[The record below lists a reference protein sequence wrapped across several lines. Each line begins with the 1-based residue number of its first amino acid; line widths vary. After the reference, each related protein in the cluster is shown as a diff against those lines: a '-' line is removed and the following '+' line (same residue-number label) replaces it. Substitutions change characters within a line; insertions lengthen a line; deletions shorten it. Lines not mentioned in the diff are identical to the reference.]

1 MPRLTKQQAIEYYG
15 RNLPTP
21 TIEKITLSDV
31 TEGDELYEI
40 LDTYTATGGVV
51 TSAGPGGTTEA
62 IPDHDDM
69 DLDLDGEAVA
79 DRYDTIV
86 STMTRIDADISF
98 YFSTWE
104 GFDVD
109 GTADDLFSTLTS
121 AVGSDKGMYVTLFI
135 SFDSGMAADG
145 TSRRVKKTEIVEQ
158 LDVGA
163 IQIRNAITSRTAG
176 SIDYNEMTIS
186 LATTRPGAT
195 GYLVSLPLSEF
206 YEVAELTPQR
216 DADDNPVIRFS
227 NIKLTTYVKDF
238 VGKQNIRL
246 FCCTSTMH
254 PYEVRAGTSDAMDP
268 LTVSINYSDI
278 TYEGVMKNGTLATFG
293 EPVFVDSQGV
303 HYPQQ
308 PLRGINTLYY
318 KTKDFGSKE
327 IVGSV
332 NSLMAEYE
340 ERARA
345 DEELEQ
351 MLDETKLVLEI
362 YEDDINL
369 LSNLNKVAQGFTAT
383 NEDSRGTLFTQR
395 LRILINNI
403 DAMLTRQEQV
413 VKRVF
418 RNYKIV
424 DNRAFFTPEMSSIS
438 HVADLPHREFI
449 YQNIYNSNIAT
460 YVPMVS
466 AGTSYPGQAELPAT
480 PAERAS
486 EFKDNMNALRRQIE
500 ILIAPLQSAGGFS
513 YGGFK
518 NAYSSLYTPESPEA
532 VQRRLSAEKF
542 NLAIEEMTNWAFHSW
557 ASRMIKGSSN
567 AAYQNSP
574 DHAGA
579 HYYICKETGRSDHTA
594 RDPSEWNDDGRVS
607 KSRLDQDRSVWS
619 GTGKGNDGWNND
631 APSHFWNCVMST
643 KPEAARSHL
652 PDDVYESYYF
662 KGSYTHTQ
670 NVDIRDPGL
679 AHTNPERRTGGD
691 PEVTLQKFGYLR
703 DGSPR
708 PDMQGGNRGLYY
720 QHPSVADF
728 HNTATDG
735 IFAHSTWPKRVYFN
749 RYFWTATSYKS
760 LWALYTL
767 AQKDHQIE
775 FFVPKR
781 MAPLTTS
788 PSLMGQ
794 GAGAD
799 IDPYDYVSP
808 VENFSFTGI
817 GVATDYGGTEADFTS
832 TGLATAYSPSALAQ
846 QESNYDGV
854 LQYRRTYYDKI
865 GGVSCIYKNSY
876 TDSSPSYFQPDDI
889 SIDPVR
895 RSLRDLDD
903 IGWWRCTRRKK
914 STIRKNIQKVIYSA
928 YGIESS
934 DGTPDSS
941 YSAAGAGALE
951 GGERSSTNLTTE
963 MDTYIAEGPYR
974 IAEAVLSEVLGTIDN
989 MSSESAADFDLES
1002 EREYWANIFT
1012 DQIVEKVHNLAGEY
1026 YDTKLCKIY
1035 ACTALPPDNQTR
1047 VLVNGNTEQ
1056 AVAPMYQRLD
1066 YVTPA
1071 GGGNRGTDPYPVIPF
1086 GLWNLPME
1094 IPKADY
1100 RSDIVERNAESET
1113 DMTIGGSDRV
1123 SGGSGNLDFYEY
1135 NFGKDFQDII
1145 NTNVDLN
1152 RDRIYDKIYE
1162 YITRRALYA
1171 GFNSDTGVHS
1181 ALAEVDIVLSKYG
1194 YFFFDMEKYIR
1205 KSSYLS
1211 KVMNVD
1217 RFLANFPNA
1226 RQITNSAC
1234 KFKQVS
1240 VNLDNFSDHPDGTDT
1255 GGFSGVKNLAQLI
1268 LTKADETDEEKSRPE
1283 KFKNLRF
1290 LTPLNER
1297 TGRPYVYRKINAL
1310 QGISFKE
1317 ITEYTKAAA
1326 PLDASPGITPD
1337 LGGEFA
1343 DYASATGGSAA
1354 SAVGA
1359 PAGMVPDSY
1368 GATPAPGT
1376 GPGGSSLLPM
1386 EDMMPDAY
1394 VPGINEELG
1403 DSRVAQQSAIEAQI
1417 RGLDFNSVD
1426 IERLVA
1432 DGKYAPK
1439 EVNTHL
1445 VLRNYAFPGFS
1456 DAALAGGQRW
1466 RFDYRLM
1473 MFKYQFFLDDDMAY
1487 SFKNDPEVD
1496 EGIES
1501 YDNIRFD
1508 VKIIDESKDAFY
1520 SMVKTYKDTYRL
1532 FLTNYFE
1539 FAEEACAF
1547 NAFDQ
1552 RFNEFFVT
1560 QMKNKYPTPPNTPWH
1575 RMVAVFTTFVNIMT
1589 DQYGGDSVMMFE
1601 TANNLLEIIRPE
1613 TGNLGAL
1620 KNFNENA
1627 LNMLVTL
1634 EAAAR
1639 FLELDVTA
1647 DGVDQT
1653 EFSFNYEAVIGAPVI
1668 DHIGDYS
1675 EDLAD
1680 PGISEFGGNESLYDM
1695 DDF

>member
-1 MPRLTKQQAIEYYG
+1 
-15 RNLPTP
+15 
-21 TIEKITLSDV
+21 
-31 TEGDELYEI
+31 LYEI

-51 TSAGPGGTTEA
+51 TSGGPGGVTEA
-62 IPDHDDM
+62 VPDHDDM
-69 DLDLDGEAVA
+69 DLGLDGEAVA
-79 DRYDTIV
+79 GRYDTIV

-135 SFDSGMAADG
+135 SFDSGMTADQQ
-145 TSRRVKKTEIVEQ
+145 TFRRVKKTEIVEQ

-163 IQIRNAITSRTAG
+163 IQIRNAITSRAAG

-206 YEVAELTPQR
+206 YEVAELTPQL

-293 EPVFVDSQGV
+293 EPVFVDGQGV

-351 MLDETKLVLEI
+351 MLDETKFVLEI

-369 LSNLNKVAQGFTAT
+369 LPNLNKVAQGLSVT

-424 DNRAFFTPEMSSIS
+424 DNRAFFTPELRSIS

-449 YQNIYNSNIAT
+449 YQNVYNSNIAT
-460 YVPMVS
+460 YVPMIS

-480 PAERAS
+480 PAEMAS

-500 ILIAPLQSAGGFS
+500 NLISPMYSAGGFS

-542 NLAIEEMTNWAFHSW
+542 NFAIDQMTDWAFDNW
-557 ASRMIKGSSN
+557 ASRMIKGS
-567 AAYQNSP
+567 AHPAYQNSP

-579 HYYICKETGRSDHTA
+579 HYYLCREVAIRKGKGKAKDRPP
-594 RDPSEWNDDGRVS
+594 RDSSEWNDDGRVS
-607 KSRLDQDRSVWS
+607 KGRLDQDRQLWS
-619 GTGKGNDGWNND
+619 GTGKGNDSYLD
-631 APSHFWNCVMST
+631 SAPQHFWNCVLST

-652 PDDVYESYYF
+652 RDDVYESYNF
-662 KGSYTHTQ
+662 RGDSSSDNIDRKPQDTM
-670 NVDIRDPGL
+670 DIRGY
-679 AHTNPERRTGGD
+679 AERTTGGD
-691 PEVTLQKFGYLR
+691 PEATLQKFGYLR
-703 DGSPR
+703 EGGMPR
-708 PDMQGGNRGLYY
+708 PDTMGVYRGLAY

-728 HNTATDG
+728 HNTFTDG
-735 IFAHSTWPKRVYFN
+735 IFNQGDWPKRVYFN
-749 RYFWTATSYKS
+749 RYFWSDTAYRS

-767 AQKDHQIE
+767 AQQDHQIE

-781 MAPLTTS
+781 MAPITTS
-788 PSLMGQ
+788 PTLIGQ

-799 IDPYDYVSP
+799 IDPYDYVSA
-808 VENFSFTGI
+808 VENSDGI
-817 GVATDYGGTEADFTS
+817 LEHGQEEADFTRA
-832 TGLATAYSPSALAQ
+832 GLATAYSPSALAQ

-854 LQYRRTYYDKI
+854 LQYRNHYYEKI

-889 SIDPVR
+889 SLAANR
-895 RSLRDLDD
+895 RSIRTLDD
-903 IGWWRCTRRKK
+903 IGWWRCTRKKK
-914 STIRKNIQKVIYSA
+914 SNIRKNIQKVIYSA
-928 YGIESS
+928 YGIETTGGGAPS
-934 DGTPDSS
+934 TS
-941 YSAAGAGALE
+941 YSAAGEGALE
-951 GGERSSTNLTTE
+951 GGERSSTNPTTE

-974 IAEAVLSEVLGTIDN
+974 IAEAALSEVLGKIDD
-989 MSSESAADFDLES
+989 MSSESAADFDFES
-1002 EREYWANIFT
+1002 EREYWANVFT
-1012 DQIVEKVHNLAGEY
+1012 DQIVQKVHNLAGEY

-1047 VLVNGNTEQ
+1047 VLIIGDTEQ
-1056 AVAPMYQRLD
+1056 AVSPMFQRLD
-1066 YVTPA
+1066 YATPA
-1071 GGGNRGTDPYPVIPF
+1071 GGSNRGTDPYPVIPF
-1086 GLWNLPME
+1086 GLWNLPPE
-1094 IPKADY
+1094 IPKANNRVY
-1100 RSDIVERNAESET
+1100 MTQHNAQSET
-1113 DMTIGGSDRV
+1113 SVANLGDGGKDRV
-1123 SGGSGNLDFYEY
+1123 SGGSGHFDFYEY
-1135 NFGKDFQDII
+1135 NFGKDFQDIVK
-1145 NTNVDLN
+1145 TNVDLN
-1152 RDRIYDKIYE
+1152 RDRIYEKIYE
-1162 YITRRALYA
+1162 YITKRALYA
-1171 GFNSDTGVHS
+1171 GFNSDTGIHS

-1217 RFLANFPNA
+1217 RFLANFPTA

-1234 KFKQVS
+1234 KLKQVA

-1255 GGFSGVKNLAQLI
+1255 GGFGGVRNLAQLV

-1326 PLDASPGITPD
+1326 PLEASPGMSSD

-1343 DYASATGGSAA
+1343 GYASATGASAA
-1354 SAVGA
+1354 SAIGA
-1359 PAGMVPDSY
+1359 PVGDPGSVAPDT
-1368 GATPAPGT
+1368 TPGS
-1376 GPGGSSLLPM
+1376 GPGGTSLIPP
-1386 EDMMPDAY
+1386 EDFFP
-1394 VPGINEELG
+1394 VGFTPGLTEEQG

-1426 IERLVA
+1426 IERLIA
-1432 DGKYAPK
+1432 DGKYEPK

-1473 MFKYQFFLDDDMAY
+1473 MFKYQFFLDDDDAY

-1501 YDNIRFD
+1501 YDNIRFS
-1508 VKIIDESKDAFY
+1508 VRIIDESKDAFY
-1520 SMVKTYKDTYRL
+1520 SMVKTYRDIYRG
-1532 FLTNYFE
+1532 FVTNYFE

-1589 DQYGGDSVMMFE
+1589 DQYGGDSVIMFE
-1601 TANNLLEIIRPE
+1601 SANNLLEIIRPE

-1620 KNFNENA
+1620 KNFHENA
-1627 LNMLVTL
+1627 RNMLVTL
-1634 EAAAR
+1634 ERAAQ
-1639 FLELDVTA
+1639 FLELDLTA
-1647 DGVDQT
+1647 DGVDKT
-1653 EFSFNYEAVIGAPVI
+1653 EFNFRYEAVIGAPVI

-1675 EDLAD
+1675 EDLTD
-1680 PGISEFGGNESLYDM
+1680 PAIAEFGGNESLYDM